1 MESTIPLIL
10 GMGQSMDSAIKTVE
24 KAKNQNIQSTLKE
37 KKMHFVTNMFYRRCK
52 FVPFMTKNKSHKP
65 L

>member
-37 KKMHFVTNMFYRRCK
+37 KKNAFCN
-52 FVPFMTKNKSHKP
+52 
-65 L
+65 